1 MAQVYFI
8 NLMDFM
14 EPCTA
19 TQRILG
25 FSNLKYK
32 YLAAANL
39 KVGDVFYMPEDSHA
53 PAGLSLRVVLVV
65 RINKDIRGG
74 TSLTCVSLYRR
85 AEGDKKKKKKKKKR
99 HWKVK
104 ASKGNKKKTLY
115 VKLRKNAF
123 SLKSRIT
130 VNLAET
136 CHVEGRHIT
145 VCRLGRARRKNM
157 KKVIAKVD

>member
-1 MAQVYFI
+1 MTQVYFDS
-8 NLMDFM
+8 LKDFM
-14 EPCTA
+14 ERRPT
-19 TQRILG
+19 TKSKLD
-25 FSNLKYK
+25 FSKLKNKYK
-32 YLAAANL
+32 NLAIAKP
-39 KVGDVFYMPEDSHA
+39 KVGDILHIRQHA
-53 PAGLSLRVVLVV
+53 SRLNTRVVLVV
-65 RINKDIRGG
+65 RVNKDIRGG

-85 AEGDKKKKKKKKKR
+85 AKGDKEKKKR

-136 CHVEGRHIT
+136 WRVEGEDIM